1 MESASSL
8 WQLMSNSYRS
18 CWKQLAATD
27 ILYKI
32 IAFILLTPF
41 VGLFFGI
48 LVNLSGRTV
57 LADQDIVLFLLEPLG
72 CATLILTGSLLI
84 TILALEQAALMQII
98 AAKMCGKQISLR
110 SALKSTA
117 TQAATVVNVT
127 IRLIAFCILIAIPFL
142 LIAGLVYKS
151 LLTEFDINFYL
162 QEKPPVFIFSVAIG
176 GILAVALTII
186 LVWFISGWMLALPL
200 AIFEEIAPK
209 NVLRESQRR
218 TQGKRLTLIKWLII
232 WLLLNSLCS
241 AIASS
246 LVGMLGNIIVIR
258 SSGSLW
264 LLVVFAGFILLLLSA
279 ANLLISLFS
288 TTTFAVMLVHL
299 YERYGGGKLQQL
311 DWQSKQKRAAVEHF
325 FRLSRKSFATLAM
338 VGLIA
343 AAFVGYRMLN
353 EVKTEDHT
361 EVTAHRGAS
370 ASAPE
375 NTLAAIEQAIEQG
388 TDWVEIDVQ
397 ESLDGQ
403 VVVVHDSDLKK
414 IGGSKLKI
422 WESTAEQLRSVDIGS
437 WFDPKFS
444 DQRVPLLSEVLAIC
458 KDRVKLNIELK
469 YYGHDQQLEQ
479 RVVDLVKAADMESD
493 IVVMSLKQSGIDK
506 IRQIEPDWTVGLLT
520 AVAIGDLTRSNVD
533 FLAVNTGLATR
544 SFVRSA
550 HNSDEQVYV
559 WTVNDRVT
567 MSTMIGRGID
577 NLITDKPALAKS
589 VLKQRAELST
599 IERLMIEVA
608 SLLGASPATNQNIES
623 F

>member
-1 MESASSL
+1 
-8 WQLMSNSYRS
+8 MSNSYRS

>member
-1 MESASSL
+1 MT
-8 WQLMSNSYRS
+8 
-18 CWKQLAATD
+18 LAKNKPMTD
-27 ILYKI
+27 FEYDPMPLDPPPR
-32 IAFILLTPF
+32 LTE
-41 VGLFFGI
+41 G
-48 LVNLSGRTV
+48 
-57 LADQDIVLFLLEPLG
+57 E
-72 CATLILTGSLLI
+72 
-84 TILALEQAALMQII
+84 M
-98 AAKMCGKQISLR
+98 LR
-110 SALKSTA
+110 SA
-117 TQAATVVNVT
+117 
-127 IRLIAFCILIAIPFL
+127 IDYC
-142 LIAGLVYKS
+142 
-151 LLTEFDINFYL
+151 NFVS
-162 QEKPPVFIFSVAIG
+162 K
-176 GILAVALTII
+176 
-186 LVWFISGWMLALPL
+186 
-200 AIFEEIAPK
+200 
-209 NVLRESQRR
+209 RR
-218 TQGKRLTLIKWLII
+218 TVRDFSPDPIDRAVIESCLVAAGSAPSGANHQPWHFVCINDGDTKR
-232 WLLLNSLCS
+232 
-241 AIASS
+241 AI
-246 LVGMLGNIIVIR
+246 R
-258 SSGSLW
+258 
-264 LLVVFAGFILLLLSA
+264 A
-279 ANLLISLFS
+279 A
-288 TTTFAVMLVHL
+288 AEAE
-299 YERYGGGKLQQL
+299 ERAFYGG
-311 DWQSKQKRAAVEHF
+311 RA
-325 FRLSRKSFATLAM
+325 
-338 VGLIA
+338 G
-343 AAFVGYRMLN
+343 
-353 EVKTEDHT
+353 
-361 EVTAHRGAS
+361 
-370 ASAPE
+370 
-375 NTLAAIEQAIEQG
+375 
-388 TDWVEIDVQ
+388 DVW
-397 ESLDGQ
+397 L
-403 VVVVHDSDLKK
+403 SDLKK

-533 FLAVNTGLATR
+533 FLAVNTGFATR

>member
-353 EVKTEDHT
+353 EVKTEDPT

>member
-1 MESASSL
+1 
-8 WQLMSNSYRS
+8 MSNSYRS

-27 ILYKI
+27 IVYKVI
-32 IAFILLTPF
+32 TFILLTPI
-41 VGLFFGI
+41 VGLFFRI
-48 LVNLSGRTV
+48 LINLSGRTV
-57 LADQDIVLFLLEPLG
+57 LADQDILLFLLEPLG
-72 CATLILTGSLLI
+72 GATLILIGSLLV
-84 TILALEQAALMQII
+84 TILALEQAALMQIV
-98 AAKMCGKQISLR
+98 AAKMCGKQLSLR
-110 SALKSTA
+110 SVLRNTA
-117 TQAATVVNVT
+117 VQAATVVHVT
-127 IRLIAFCILIAIPFL
+127 IRLLAFCILIALPFL
-142 LIAGLVYKS
+142 IIAGLVYRS

-162 QEKPPVFIFSVAIG
+162 QEKPPAFILAVVIG
-176 GILAVALTII
+176 GILGTVLTFT
-186 LVWFISGWMLALPL
+186 LTWFMSGWVLALPL

-218 TQGKRLTLIKWLII
+218 TQGKRLTLIGWLVI
-232 WLLLNSLCS
+232 WFLLNSLCS

-246 LVGMLGNIIVIR
+246 IVGVTGNMIVSR
-258 SSGSLW
+258 TSGSLW
-264 LLVVFAGFILLLLSA
+264 LLVVAAGFTLLLLSA
-279 ANLLISLFS
+279 ANLLINLLS

-299 YERYGGGKLQQL
+299 YERYGAGKVQQF
-311 DWQSKQKRAAVEHF
+311 DWQPRPAMAGVEHF
-325 FRLSRKSFATLAM
+325 FRLSRKSFTVMAI
-338 VGLIA
+338 VGLIT
-343 AAFVGYRMLN
+343 AAFVGHRMLN
-353 EVKTEDHT
+353 EVQTKDRT

-375 NTLAAIEQAIEQG
+375 NTLAAIRQAIEQG

-414 IGGSKLKI
+414 IGDSKLKI
-422 WESTAEQLRSVDIGS
+422 WESTTKQLRSVDIGS

-458 KDRVKLNIELK
+458 KGRVKLNIELK

-479 RVVDLVKAADMESD
+479 RVVDLVKAAGMESD
-493 IVVMSLKQSGIDK
+493 IVIMSLKQSGIDK

-520 AVAIGDLTRSNVD
+520 AVAIGDLTRSDVN

-550 HNSDEQVYV
+550 HNSNEQVYV
-559 WTVNDRVT
+559 WTVNDPVT
-567 MSTMIGRGID
+567 MSMMIGRGVD

-589 VLKQRAELST
+589 VLKQRTELST

-608 SLLGASPATNQNIES
+608 SLLGASPAMNQNIES